1 MKNISC
7 MTIGEILTQTAP
19 KSSQLWGLDFK
30 SNSKYCEFTQQMS
43 RLFTFSDFE
52 YNIKN
57 PLYQAEIAT
66 NQANVNEVFLPVCYA
81 YSILRI
87 FMVISVVFYVRQKM
101 KDIFE
106 QSQKKFTDEKQF
118 ELDCYKWTISVSLY
132 AEIICA
138 LRDFLLFK
146 GTILYSNV
154 MNQSEIT
161 CYIDIYNQGNMSCG
175 KPIQTN
181 WRGFNYQREECNCL
195 YFQPIHQESYMIVS
209 IVFWII
215 TESITQGLVGFTV
228 LILSRLNKKESSGW
242 NFIKPSFVRFVVTT
256 ILMMVL
262 YSILIF
268 ACNLQIYYRFYSLSV
283 VSYYLL
289 QKCVIFL
296 IIFDKLYSKVWLE
309 LKLRLPTLHSS
320 GIAWSKT
327 LNLLKK
333 KILKPVEPTEQI
345 KEIYQQKY
353 RQQYEQTLE
362 KYFDDAIQPNL
373 DRYERE
379 YNAKMK
385 TQWYDY
391 LNYILLINL
400 IGIIGYLLIASYGL
414 FYQPQEYSFLFWIG
428 FILAL
433 VELIVFEVSNVVFQL
448 HCFLIELYKQ
458 CEEECSAL
466 DTNQQDSGMATLF
479 N

>member
-1 MKNISC
+1 MSQPLRVDDFVDELRKYDRKEDFMAIMKSY
-7 MTIGEILTQTAP
+7 EQRYYD
-19 KSSQLWGLDFK
+19 Q
-30 SNSKYCEFTQQMS
+30 
-43 RLFTFSDFE
+43 
-52 YNIKN
+52 
-57 PLYQAEIAT
+57 
-66 NQANVNEVFLPVCYA
+66 
-81 YSILRI
+81 
-87 FMVISVVFYVRQKM
+87 
-101 KDIFE
+101 FE
-106 QSQKKFTDEKQF
+106 QFANNNF
-118 ELDCYKWTISVSLY
+118 PPELQ
-132 AEIICA
+132 
-138 LRDFLLFK
+138 RLLFK

-154 MNQSEIT
+154 MNQSEIS
-161 CYIDIYNQGNMSCG
+161 CFIDIYNQGNLTCKNS
-175 KPIQTN
+175 TSLNN
-181 WRGFNYQREECNCL
+181 WRSFNYNRDECNCL
-195 YFQPIHQESYMIVS
+195 YFSPIQQRPYMITS

-256 ILMMVL
+256 ILMMIL

-327 LNLLKK
+327 LNMLKK
-333 KILKPVEPTEQI
+333 RIQKPVDPSEQI

-400 IGIIGYLLIASYGL
+400 IGIIGYILIATYGL
-414 FYQPQEYSFLFWIG
+414 FYQTNNPNSNSFLFWIG

-466 DTNQQDSGMATLF
+466 DTNQQESGMVTLF